1 MTKRPRIVLVGMAVQ
16 TSIAAILA
24 GAVGLFSLLI
34 YSLRNSAT
42 PSHGLKTAL
51 IIALPLAVAAFVA
64 SWGMWKQRAWGWWT
78 ALVFNALA
86 VLAMVPDLING
97 EPDLGDFAGA
107 ALVVVSL
114 ALLLPAQVR
123 KHFLR
128 SSHA

>member
-1 MTKRPRIVLVGMAVQ
+1 MTNRPVIVLVGTTVQ
-16 TSIAAILA
+16 TSIAAMFA

-42 PSHGLKTAL
+42 PSHGLKLAL
-51 IIALPLAVAAFVA
+51 IIALPLAVAASVA
-64 SWGMWKQRAWGWWT
+64 SCGMWKQRAWGWWT
-78 ALVFNALA
+78 ALVLNLLA
-86 VLAMVPDLING
+86 VLTMVSDLING

-107 ALVVVSL
+107 ALFVISL

-128 SSHA
+128 SNHA